1 MSNGVKNTRYAQAI
15 NVNPMS
21 LYTPDSI
28 FRANLMTPV
37 YGDMYI
43 SSRSLENRTLDKYET
58 PDRSSFMWTTNKK
71 IGLAAAIAYGAL
83 GILTRG
89 KSIKATGRFFMNIG
103 NAILGG
109 IKKFR
114 TALANYIINN
124 NFVQK
129 P

>member
-43 SSRSLENRTLDKYET
+43 PSRSLENRTLDKYET
-58 PDRSSFMWTTNKK
+58 PDPSSPMWTANKK
-71 IGLAAAIAYGAL
+71 VGLAAAVAYGAL

-103 NAILGG
+103 NAIFGG

-114 TALANYIINN
+114 TALADYIIDNN
-124 NFVQK
+124 YCRR
-129 P
+129 